1 MMGLIGIGRE
11 FSLFLKSNALLD
23 PSMRLLS
30 AGGVGRVASIGFLLG
45 TFSVAVKAAPATT
58 NAPPAAK
65 APAPKTPAPKTP
77 ATNAPATN
85 APAAAA
91 PNVEL
96 DKESGKPV
104 ITNPSGLKYVDLVE
118 GTGAQVKQGD
128 HVAVKYLGKLT
139 DGSKFDSSADH
150 PEMGPA
156 FNYVQGVT
164 ELIPG
169 WTEGVSTM
177 KVGGK
182 RKLIIPPQLGYGL
195 QGYGDV
201 IPPNATLIF
210 EIELVAINNPPAPST
225 K

>member
-1 MMGLIGIGRE
+1 
-11 FSLFLKSNALLD
+11 
-23 PSMRLLS
+23 MRL
-30 AGGVGRVASIGFLLG
+30 ASPFWAA
-45 TFSVAVKAAPATT
+45 AVMVLATPLAALAAPATT
-58 NAPPAAK
+58 NA
-65 APAPKTPAPKTP
+65 APAPKAP
-77 ATNAPATN
+77 ATNAAAAKPPATN

-104 ITNPSGLKYVDLVE
+104 ITTPSGLKYVDLVE
-118 GTGAQVKQGD
+118 GTGAAVKTGD
-128 HVAVKYLGKLT
+128 HVAVKYVGKLT
-139 DGSKFDSSADH
+139 DGTKFDSSADH
-150 PEMGPA
+150 PEMGPTM
-156 FNYVQGVT
+156 NYVQGVT

-182 RKLIIPPQLGYGL
+182 RKLIIPPQLAYGL

-210 EIELVAINNPPAPST
+210 EIELVAINNPPAPAT